1 MRAAHARRIG
11 LRPKCPMSAYSASA
25 PVTARMTT
33 APIANPSPGF
43 EMRYAMPR
51 VGESAM
57 STDGSP
63 RMWKMPSPASTMN
76 HSTMIGPKTR
86 PIRCVP
92 RDCTANR
99 IARMTTV
106 SGTARCPRSSLTTLR
121 PSVAES
127 TEIAGVSAPS
137 PKRSAVPMRMRRS
150 SAIRR
155 PPVASRTFSGRRARR
170 ARIPPS
176 PWLSARMTNSRY
188 FVVTTSMRAQKM
200 RETTPSTAS
209 RPLPETAS
217 VALSA

>member
-1 MRAAHARRIG
+1 
-11 LRPKCPMSAYSASA
+11 
-25 PVTARMTT
+25 
-33 APIANPSPGF
+33 
-43 EMRYAMPR
+43 
-51 VGESAM
+51 
-57 STDGSP
+57 
-63 RMWKMPSPASTMN
+63 
-76 HSTMIGPKTR
+76 
-86 PIRCVP
+86 
-92 RDCTANR
+92 
-99 IARMTTV
+99 
-106 SGTARCPRSSLTTLR
+106 
-121 PSVAES
+121 
-127 TEIAGVSAPS
+127 
-137 PKRSAVPMRMRRS
+137 MRMRRS